1 MKQRIKKILINLLK
15 LGVSVGAILW
25 VLSKISFKEVLGVF
39 STANIYYLIG
49 AFILLVI
56 SFIFSAFRQ
65 NLSFRN
71 TGAHIS
77 QALNI
82 KLFWLGM
89 FYNLFLPGGI
99 GGDGYK
105 VYLVNKYR
113 KNGLKKNIG
122 TMLVN
127 RIAGLVAIGMI
138 TVILYYLSG
147 LHLEYGKQMWIA
159 IPFIYGFY
167 LVVLKYFFKSFLKI
181 HAGLFWW
188 SLALQGMQFI
198 SAILILS
205 AFHQSKD
212 LFDYLF
218 LFFVSAIATALPI
231 TIGGIGAREMVF
243 LIGAKTLGLNNE
255 LCIALSLMFFLLS
268 AIISMGGLYWVF
280 LPPFRRE
287 PVPHIQHPKN
297 VTS

>member
-1 MKQRIKKILINLLK
+1 MKLKIKKIGINLVK
-15 LGVSVGAILW
+15 LGFSVGAIW
-25 VLSKISFKEVLGVF
+25 YVISKISFKEVLEVF
-39 STANIYYLIG
+39 SKANIYFLIA
-49 AFILLVI
+49 AFIFLVI

-77 QALNI
+77 QSLNI

-113 KNGLKKNIG
+113 RNGLKKNIG
-122 TMLVN
+122 TMLIN
-127 RIAGLVAIGMI
+127 RIAGLVVIVMI
-138 TVILYYLSG
+138 TVVLYYLSG
-147 LHLEYGKQMWIA
+147 LHIPYGRGAWIV
-159 IPFIYGFY
+159 IPLIYLFY
-167 LVVLKYFFKSFLKI
+167 LLVLKYFFKSFLKI

-198 SAILILS
+198 SAIMILS
-205 AFHQSKD
+205 AFHQTTG

-218 LFFVSAIATALPI
+218 LFFISAIATALPI

-243 LIGAKTLGLNNE
+243 LIGAKTLGLDNE
-255 LCIALSLMFFLLS
+255 LCIALSIMFFLLS
-268 AIISMGGLYWVF
+268 AIISLGGLYWVF

-287 PVPHIQHPKN
+287 TIPDLMAEKIDEP
-297 VTS
+297 